1 MGRAFD
7 IVKPRRINAAKF
19 LGERG
24 TPNKSYPRKSFKL
37 GGIFE
42 FIILAAIVTVLAS
55 YFGKAVKSTLQTS
68 DVSENG
74 GLPTL
79 STENIQDNTNKNAE
93 NSQTVAQA
101 GNDQTASAVTAIT
114 KENAK
119 IKILNGAG
127 VPSLAAETRD
137 KLTKAGFKITSIGNA
152 KNKYTSTYVYY
163 KNGAKDI
170 AEEIGKLLANR
181 NPKVQESTVAQEN
194 DVIVVMGSQ

>member
-1 MGRAFD
+1 
-7 IVKPRRINAAKF
+7 
-19 LGERG
+19 
-24 TPNKSYPRKSFKL
+24 
-37 GGIFE
+37 
-42 FIILAAIVTVLAS
+42 
-55 YFGKAVKSTLQTS
+55 
-68 DVSENG
+68 
-74 GLPTL
+74 
-79 STENIQDNTNKNAE
+79 
-93 NSQTVAQA
+93 VAQA